1 METKKLIGAAAFSLA
16 LVGGGV
22 AGALIGTPGTSGA
35 QESTSTTTADPADG
49 AREGR
54 HADLIEAAAG
64 ALGITADELRTEL
77 EAGKTVADV
86 AGEKGVDLQTVI
98 DAVVAAGE
106 DEHVERVTAF
116 VNGELRDGRGPRGHH
131 RGFHIGLETAAE
143 ALGMTT
149 DELRTELEAGK
160 TIADVAGEKGVDLQ
174 AVIDAVVAAGEDEH
188 VERVTAFANGERPEA
203 GVGRGGHRRAA
214 RIGLDAAA
222 TALGMTSDELREAM
236 SADGATLASVAEAQG
251 VDVQVVIDALVGEA
265 QERLDRAVADGRLT
279 QAEADEKAT
288 DLEARIT
295 EMVNSGRPDGPGPG
309 FRGGPRP

>member
-1 METKKLIGAAAFSLA
+1 METKKAIGAAAFTLA

-35 QESTSTTTADPADG
+35 QESTSTTADPAD
-49 AREGR
+49 APREGR
-54 HADLIEAAAG
+54 HADLIEAAADV
-64 ALGITADELRTEL
+64 LGMTADELRTEL
-77 EAGKTVADV
+77 ESGKTIADV

-116 VNGELRDGRGPRGHH
+116 VNGELREHRGHH
-131 RGFHIGLETAAE
+131 RGFHIGLETAAT

-149 DELRTELEAGK
+149 DELREA
-160 TIADVAGEKGVDLQ
+160 L
-174 AVIDAVVAAGEDEH
+174 
-188 VERVTAFANGERPEA
+188 
-203 GVGRGGHRRAA
+203 
-214 RIGLDAAA
+214 
-222 TALGMTSDELREAM
+222 

-251 VDVQVVIDALVGEA
+251 VDVQVVIDALVAEA
-265 QERLDRAVADGRLT
+265 QEHLDQAVADGRIT
-279 QAEADEKAT
+279 QAEADEKAA

-295 EMVNSGRPDGPGPG
+295 EMVNSERPDGPRP